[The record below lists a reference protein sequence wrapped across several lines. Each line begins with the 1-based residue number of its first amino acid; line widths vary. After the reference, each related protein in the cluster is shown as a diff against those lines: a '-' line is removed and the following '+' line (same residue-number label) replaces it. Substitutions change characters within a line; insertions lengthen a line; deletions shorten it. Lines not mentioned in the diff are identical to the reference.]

1 MHSKLI
7 ILMFLE
13 IDALDPVGLRI
24 VLLKANHNTPPHPT
38 PPPTVFLRI
47 QMLQAPSLMI
57 YCQPPEAGW
66 VGVTVFPVQDA
77 AMCISFLFPFYLNF
91 QRTCSS
97 PQRDERRTAEQTLLS
112 SLGDSTSL
120 PQPAVAATGPHQAR
134 DAQGS
139 APLGKPFVVALVK
152 GHTREGSF
160 FMAPFH

>member
-24 VLLKANHNTPPHPT
+24 VLLKANHNTLPHPT
-38 PPPTVFLRI
+38 PNSIPKDTN
-47 QMLQAPSLMI
+47 APSPFPDDLLPI
-57 YCQPPEAGW
+57 SRSW
-66 VGVTVFPVQDA
+66 VGWSKRVFPVQDA
-77 AMCISFLFPFYLNF
+77 GMCISFFFPFYLNF

-97 PQRDERRTAEQTLLS
+97 PQRDKRRTAEQTLLS

-120 PQPAVAATGPHQAR
+120 PQPAVAATGPHQAQ